1 MRKILN
7 ALFQSMILF
16 VGFAAKA
23 QDSSQLSL
31 ERIFSSAEFRG
42 EWFGQ
47 LTWFEEG
54 NAYTTLEQSEAV
66 VGGQLT

>member
-1 MRKILN
+1 MKKLVG
-7 ALFQSMILF
+7 ALFQSMLLII
-16 VGFAAKA
+16 GFAAKA
-23 QDSSQLSL
+23 QDAKTLTL
-31 ERIFSSAEFRG
+31 ERIFSSNEFRG

-66 VGGQLT
+66 PGG